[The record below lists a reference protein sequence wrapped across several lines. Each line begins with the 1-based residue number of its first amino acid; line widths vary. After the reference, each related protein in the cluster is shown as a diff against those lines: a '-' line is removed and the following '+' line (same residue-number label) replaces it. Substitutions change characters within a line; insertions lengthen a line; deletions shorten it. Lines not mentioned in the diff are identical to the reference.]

1 MDVDLLSR
9 YFLAIY
15 FLVIGVHY
23 TSVALGRLQRTGQSH
38 INAGRTGTKPWIV
51 RQTFNFFR
59 TAILVLCVSRL
70 LLPTD
75 SYLGR
80 FDSLYQLPVVLT
92 GIVLMLASLSIVSY
106 VHSYM
111 GSEWRSGVAD
121 GATQLLTEGP
131 YKHSRNPMFIG
142 IMLGQLGFFF
152 SLPSLFTLICFIAG
166 ATAIISQAKHEEN
179 ALKALYGGP
188 YEQYKQQVSR
198 WL

>member
-111 GSEWRSGVAD
+111 GSEWRSKYLV
-121 GATQLLTEGP
+121 LS
-131 YKHSRNPMFIG
+131 K
-142 IMLGQLGFFF
+142 
-152 SLPSLFTLICFIAG
+152 
-166 ATAIISQAKHEEN
+166 
-179 ALKALYGGP
+179 
-188 YEQYKQQVSR
+188 
-198 WL
+198 